1 MNFESISKEILDK
14 VGDST
19 DHLFSLELIKKVH
32 TFTKDYKFNFDNE
45 VKDAAQ
51 ITTLELASAEKDKGT
66 KFFRNNM
73 LQESC
78 ETYTGCL
85 KMCHQLSDSEDKSKL
100 IYQVYANR
108 YTYYNLCQ
116 IFYPFVSKSKLYF
129 RSAVLFKA
137 NRYTSC
143 LDDVQAALHYS
154 LNPQLDY
161 MIHDRRARCFMF
173 MKEWNKARR
182 SFQEALSGVGKATDL
197 DKRIQEAFVVQV
209 ETNIKRIPTEEM
221 VDKFQANPEDDNFL
235 ETEDENFVMDD
246 NDFLIKLKGVHG
258 FHPGLSDKIL
268 VEYDET
274 RGSTTFKNQFWPGQ
288 SSLAFT
294 YRSVHSGQ

>member
-1 MNFESISKEILDK
+1 M
-14 VGDST
+14 
-19 DHLFSLELIKKVH
+19 
-32 TFTKDYKFNFDNE
+32 
-45 VKDAAQ
+45 
-51 ITTLELASAEKDKGT
+51 
-66 KFFRNNM
+66 
-73 LQESC
+73 
-78 ETYTGCL
+78 
-85 KMCHQLSDSEDKSKL
+85 
-100 IYQVYANR
+100 
-108 YTYYNLCQ
+108 
-116 IFYPFVSKSKLYF
+116 YF

-137 NRYTSC
+137 NRYTNC
-143 LDDVQAALHYS
+143 LDDIQAALHYS

-173 MKEWNKARR
+173 MKEWIKARR
-182 SFQEALSGVGKATDL
+182 SFQEALNGVRKVTDL

-209 ETNIKRIPTEEM
+209 ETNIQRIPTDEM
-221 VDKFQANPEDDNFL
+221 VEKFQANPEDDNFL